1 MEHKRK
7 NNAIHR
13 DYLTVRAPTIVVPA
27 ISIRQP
33 DGSILSRAGKPV
45 IIADLFSASTA
56 ASLLGMSTRWIQYQ
70 CELGLFKTA
79 HKPGQS
85 PRSQWR
91 IARHE
96 VLSRTPP
103 ETS

>member
-1 MEHKRK
+1 MAH
-7 NNAIHR
+7 NGNHTSVQQ
-13 DYLTVRAPTIVVPA
+13 DLLLTVRAPTVVVPT

-45 IIADLFSASTA
+45 IMEDLLNTSTA
-56 ASLLGMSTRWIQYQ
+56 ARLLGMSTRWIQYQ
-70 CELGLFKTA
+70 CEVGIFKTA

-96 VLSRTPP
+96 VLSRANQG
-103 ETS
+103 

>member
-1 MEHKRK
+1 MGQNGYHT
-7 NNAIHR
+7 AVQQ
-13 DYLTVRAPTIVVPA
+13 DMLTVKAPTVVVPT

-45 IIADLFSASTA
+45 IIEDLLNTSTA
-56 ASLLGMSTRWIQYQ
+56 ARLLGMSPRWVQTQ
-70 CELGLFKTA
+70 CELGIFKTA

-91 IARHE
+91 VARQE
-96 VLSRTPP
+96 ILSLTHPA
-103 ETS
+103 TL